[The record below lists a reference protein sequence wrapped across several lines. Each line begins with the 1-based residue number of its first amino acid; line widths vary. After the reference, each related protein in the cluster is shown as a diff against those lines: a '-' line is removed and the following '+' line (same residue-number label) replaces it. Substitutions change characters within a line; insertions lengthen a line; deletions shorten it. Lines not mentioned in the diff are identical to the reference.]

1 MRILHTACRYG
12 PTRERLRFDGSAKQ
26 PIETKDTS
34 PCHHFPLQPSTHSGA
49 KSRLLCPPSTIITR
63 SGATGLE
70 SPVGSSSTSSSLAYL
85 GGAYTKHADDRVSA
99 TTLRTRRDEW
109 IAHDVFFRLE
119 QIVLEALDQVIG
131 LDLTHLSVDGC
142 CVKASCDGDDTG
154 PSPTDQGKSEQ
165 KRSVLVVG
173 HGLPIGVAL
182 AGANLH
188 DSPLLRPTLVMDST
202 SVGQQARQAIR
213 LEMTAYPRNL

>member
-1 MRILHTACRYG
+1 M
-12 PTRERLRFDGSAKQ
+12 
-26 PIETKDTS
+26 
-34 PCHHFPLQPSTHSGA
+34 
-49 KSRLLCPPSTIITR
+49 
-63 SGATGLE
+63 
-70 SPVGSSSTSSSLAYL
+70 
-85 GGAYTKHADDRVSA
+85 
-99 TTLRTRRDEW
+99 
-109 IAHDVFFRLE
+109 
-119 QIVLEALDQVIG
+119 LEALDQVIG